1 MVNQRSWPPTRW
13 SFAGVF
19 LYCFLYVDF
28 ALSNFFFV
36 FFFICYFHFFQ
47 FLRTGTASE
56 TRTLTRDLMTTRTYL
71 RQKDTELEELRQANR
86 DLTHDVEDLRRTQ
99 SETEDSCNEIVQ
111 KTNETAEEDR
121 LTVKKLR

>member
-1 MVNQRSWPPTRW
+1 MLTLLYLTFFL
-13 SFAGVF
+13 SFF
-19 LYCFLYVDF
+19 L
-28 ALSNFFFV
+28 FV
-36 FFFICYFHFFQ
+36 IFHFFK
-47 FLRTGTASE
+47 FLRSGTASE